1 MLRPI
6 GDMKTYQAMVN
17 NAKQIEMICNSFGEA
32 NQLKNTIELVGGKEM
47 VLIAECFVRQIY
59 RESGEDFNGYYGVSV
74 MMDDR
79 NAASFD
85 FAKQLM
91 ENAQFKSKIEQETE
105 FFEPL
110 GAEDLR
116 FNNYIERIY
125 NRLLIKS
132 IYNRLLIKSKEL
144 RGARKSPLFERNSMK
159 IEEINKQIQKEN
171 ETIAKLYSQ
180 IWEYQEAITRLKSE
194 RESIIF
200 ALPDDETSF
209 IDNWLNEKFGISSQ
223 KAARLKSI
231 FKEDDSRIGNSE
243 VEAAVVALYFTRTH
257 KTLQQNLFRICCNL
271 LREKGYI
278 DSTTKI
284 YLPYI

>member
-6 GDMKTYQAMVN
+6 EDMKTYQTMLN

-32 NQLKNTIELVGGKEM
+32 NQLKNTIELVGSKEM
-47 VLIAECFVRQIY
+47 VLIAECFIRQIY

-79 NAASFD
+79 NAASFN

-91 ENAQFKSKIEQETE
+91 ENVQFKSKIEQETD

-110 GAEDLR
+110 GAEDMR
-116 FNNYIERIY
+116 FNYIERIY

-144 RGARKSPLFERNSMK
+144 REARKAPLFERSSMK

-231 FKEDDSRIGNSE
+231 FKENDSRIGNSE

>member
-6 GDMKTYQAMVN
+6 EDMKTYQAMVN

-32 NQLKNTIELVGGKEM
+32 NQLKNTIKLVGSKEM
-47 VLIAECFVRQIY
+47 VLIAECFIRQIY

-85 FAKQLM
+85 FAKM
-91 ENAQFKSKIEQETE
+91 MMGHVPFKRTIEQETE

-116 FNNYIERIY
+116 FNYIERVY

-132 IYNRLLIKSKEL
+132 
-144 RGARKSPLFERNSMK
+144 
-159 IEEINKQIQKEN
+159 
-171 ETIAKLYSQ
+171 
-180 IWEYQEAITRLKSE
+180 
-194 RESIIF
+194 
-200 ALPDDETSF
+200 
-209 IDNWLNEKFGISSQ
+209 
-223 KAARLKSI
+223 
-231 FKEDDSRIGNSE
+231 KEDDSRIGNSE

>member
-6 GDMKTYQAMVN
+6 EDMKAYQTMLN
-17 NAKQIEMICNSFGEA
+17 NAKQIEMICNSFGAA
-32 NQLKNTIELVGGKEM
+32 NQLKKTIELVGPKEM
-47 VLIAECFVRQIY
+47 VLIAECFIRQIY
-59 RESGEDFNGYYGVSV
+59 RESDKDFNGYYGVSV

-91 ENAQFKSKIEQETE
+91 KNAQFKSKIEQETD

-116 FNNYIERIY
+116 FNYIERIY

-132 IYNRLLIKSKEL
+132 IYNRLLIKIKEL
-144 RGARKSPLFERNSMK
+144 REARKAPLFERSSMK

-278 DSTTKI
+278 DSTVKI

>member
-6 GDMKTYQAMVN
+6 EDMKTYQTMLN
-17 NAKQIEMICNSFGEA
+17 NAKQIEMICNSFGAA
-32 NQLKNTIELVGGKEM
+32 NQLKKTIELVGPKEM
-47 VLIAECFVRQIY
+47 VLIAECFIRQIY
-59 RESGEDFNGYYGVSV
+59 RESDKDFNGYYGVSV

-91 ENAQFKSKIEQETE
+91 KNAQFKSKIEQETD

-116 FNNYIERIY
+116 FNYIERIY

-132 IYNRLLIKSKEL
+132 IYNRLLIKIKEL
-144 RGARKSPLFERNSMK
+144 REARKAPLFERSSMK

-278 DSTTKI
+278 DSTVKI

>member
-6 GDMKTYQAMVN
+6 GDMKTYQTMLN
-17 NAKQIEMICNSFGEA
+17 NAKQIEMICNSFGAA
-32 NQLKNTIELVGGKEM
+32 NQLKKTIELVGPKEM
-47 VLIAECFVRQIY
+47 VLIAECFIRQIY
-59 RESGEDFNGYYGVSV
+59 RESDKDFNGYYGVSV

-91 ENAQFKSKIEQETE
+91 KNAQFKSKIEQETD

-116 FNNYIERIY
+116 FNYIERIY

-132 IYNRLLIKSKEL
+132 IYNRLLIKIKEL
-144 RGARKSPLFERNSMK
+144 REARKAPLFERSSMK

-278 DSTTKI
+278 DSTVNI

>member
-6 GDMKTYQAMVN
+6 GDMKTYQTMLN
-17 NAKQIEMICNSFGEA
+17 NAKQIEMICNSFGAA
-32 NQLKNTIELVGGKEM
+32 NQLKKTIELVGPKEM
-47 VLIAECFVRQIY
+47 VLIAECFIRQIY
-59 RESGEDFNGYYGVSV
+59 RESDKDFNGYYGVSV

-91 ENAQFKSKIEQETE
+91 KNAQFKSKIEQETD

-116 FNNYIERIY
+116 FNYIERIY

-132 IYNRLLIKSKEL
+132 IYNRLLIKIKEL
-144 RGARKSPLFERNSMK
+144 REARKAPLFERSSMK

-278 DSTTKI
+278 DSTVKI

>member
-6 GDMKTYQAMVN
+6 EDMKTYQTMLN
-17 NAKQIEMICNSFGEA
+17 NAKQIEMICNSFGAA
-32 NQLKNTIELVGGKEM
+32 NQLKKTIELVGPKEM
-47 VLIAECFVRQIY
+47 VLIAECFIRQIY
-59 RESGEDFNGYYGVSV
+59 RESDKDFNGYYGVSV

-91 ENAQFKSKIEQETE
+91 ENVQFKSKIEQETD

-110 GAEDLR
+110 GAEDMR
-116 FNNYIERIY
+116 FNYIERIY

-144 RGARKSPLFERNSMK
+144 REARKAPLFERSSMK

-278 DSTTKI
+278 DGTTKI

>member
-32 NQLKNTIELVGGKEM
+32 NQLKNTIESVGSKEM

-91 ENAQFKSKIEQETE
+91 ENAQFKSKIEQETY

-116 FNNYIERIY
+116 FNYIERIY

-132 IYNRLLIKSKEL
+132 
-144 RGARKSPLFERNSMK
+144 
-159 IEEINKQIQKEN
+159 
-171 ETIAKLYSQ
+171 
-180 IWEYQEAITRLKSE
+180 
-194 RESIIF
+194 
-200 ALPDDETSF
+200 
-209 IDNWLNEKFGISSQ
+209 
-223 KAARLKSI
+223 
-231 FKEDDSRIGNSE
+231 KEDDSRIGNSE
-243 VEAAVVALYFTRTH
+243 VEAAVIVLYFTRTH
-257 KTLQQNLFRICCNL
+257 KTLQ
-271 LREKGYI
+271 
-278 DSTTKI
+278 
-284 YLPYI
+284 

>member
-6 GDMKTYQAMVN
+6 EDMKTYQAMVN
-17 NAKQIEMICNSFGEA
+17 NAKKIEMICNSFGEA
-32 NQLKNTIELVGGKEM
+32 NQLKNTIELVGSKEM
-47 VLIAECFVRQIY
+47 VLIAECFIRQIY

-91 ENAQFKSKIEQETE
+91 METQFKRTIERETE

-116 FNNYIERIY
+116 FNYIERIYNRLLINYIERIY

-132 IYNRLLIKSKEL
+132 
-144 RGARKSPLFERNSMK
+144 
-159 IEEINKQIQKEN
+159 
-171 ETIAKLYSQ
+171 
-180 IWEYQEAITRLKSE
+180 
-194 RESIIF
+194 
-200 ALPDDETSF
+200 
-209 IDNWLNEKFGISSQ
+209 
-223 KAARLKSI
+223 
-231 FKEDDSRIGNSE
+231 KEDDSRIGNSE

>member
-91 ENAQFKSKIEQETE
+91 ENAQFKSKIEQETY

-116 FNNYIERIY
+116 FNYIERIY

-144 RGARKSPLFERNSMK
+144 RGARKAPLFERSSMK

-209 IDNWLNEKFGISSQ
+209 IDNWLNEHFGISSQ

-278 DSTTKI
+278 DSTVKI